1 MNSSNSA
8 GGTNS
13 TKNGEKSG
21 RQVAKKKSFKNNT
34 KSPRRKEDSVGSGL
48 PLNHT

>member
-13 TKNGEKSG
+13 IKNGEKSS
-21 RQVAKKKSFKNNT
+21 RQVTKKKSLKNNV
-34 KSPRRKEDSVGSGL
+34 KSPRRKEE
-48 PLNHT
+48 LNDY

>member
-13 TKNGEKSG
+13 NKTGEKSG
-21 RQVAKKKSFKNNT
+21 RQVTKKKSFKNA
-34 KSPRRKEDSVGSGL
+34 KSPRRKDEAND
-48 PLNHT
+48 